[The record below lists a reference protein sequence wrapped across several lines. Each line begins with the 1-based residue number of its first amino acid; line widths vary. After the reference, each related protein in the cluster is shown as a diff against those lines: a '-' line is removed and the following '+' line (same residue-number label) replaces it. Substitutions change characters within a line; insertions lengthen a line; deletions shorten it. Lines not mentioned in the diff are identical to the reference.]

1 MKSLGLQEKLLKNT
15 GKPEMVFL
23 STVTIGHLLIHW
35 YTNLLSLALPF
46 IKEDLAL
53 TDVQVGAIV
62 TVQIGVSSGFFIVCG
77 FLADSFRHR
86 GALIICAGMVALG
99 IACFVIAIAPT
110 YGVILL
116 GSGIAGFGTAL
127 WHPAAMRSLSLT
139 FPERRGMALSIHG
152 VGASIGDAIGPVII
166 GAVILV
172 VNWKLALGL
181 HLLPSLVIAFI
192 LWRGLAIMK
201 VSERVK
207 TDYKS
212 YLGGMKNLFSSPQ
225 VIGVLVS
232 NTLIS
237 MSRLS
242 MLAFFP
248 IYIKETLDSSA
259 FILGVYLA
267 LLYVMGI
274 VSQPIMG
281 FLSDRIGRKA
291 ILVPSFASMGLMY
304 IAVTMVSSGLMLG
317 FVIGVLGLFFYA
329 IMNITQT
336 AVMDVAPEGVQAS
349 TMGVIGLTGLPFTL
363 VSPILAGYLVT
374 NNGIDSAFWYAGV
387 TALIAAAVLI
397 PIKFKKYS

>member
-1 MKSLGLQEKLLKNT
+1 
-15 GKPEMVFL
+15 
-23 STVTIGHLLIHW
+23 
-35 YTNLLSLALPF
+35 
-46 IKEDLAL
+46 
-53 TDVQVGAIV
+53 
-62 TVQIGVSSGFFIVCG
+62 
-77 FLADSFRHR
+77 
-86 GALIICAGMVALG
+86 
-99 IACFVIAIAPT
+99 
-110 YGVILL
+110 
-116 GSGIAGFGTAL
+116 
-127 WHPAAMRSLSLT
+127 
-139 FPERRGMALSIHG
+139 
-152 VGASIGDAIGPVII
+152 
-166 GAVILV
+166 
-172 VNWKLALGL
+172 
-181 HLLPSLVIAFI
+181 
-192 LWRGLAIMK
+192 MK

-259 FILGVYLA
+259 FILGIYLA

-274 VSQPIMG
+274 VSQPVMG
-281 FLSDRIGRKA
+281 FLSDKIGRKA
-291 ILVPSFASMGLMY
+291 ILVPSFALMGLMY
-304 IAVTMVSSGLMLG
+304 IAVTMASSGWMLG
-317 FVIGVLGLFFYA
+317 FVIGILGLFFYA

-374 NNGIDSAFWYAGV
+374 NNGIDSAFWYAGI
-387 TALIAAAVLI
+387 TALIAAVVLM
-397 PIKFKKYS
+397 PINFKKYS